1 MVYLIVGAK
10 GKGKTKII
18 LDKANES
25 VKTAAGNIV
34 YIDKSNKHMY
44 ELDRKIRLIDASR
57 YPLKSGDEFIGFVCG
72 IASQDH
78 DLEQIYLDG
87 FMQNTKIADN
97 TEAIKDY
104 IGQLEVISR
113 ICDVDFIISLS
124 KNKEDL
130 DESLYDN
137 ILVSL

>member
-1 MVYLIVGAK
+1 MVSLIVGEK
-10 GKGKTKII
+10 GKGKTKFL
-18 LDKANES
+18 LDKANQA
-25 VKTAAGNIV
+25 VQTADGHIV

-44 ELDRKIRLIDASR
+44 ELDRKVRLIDASR

-87 FMQNTKIADN
+87 FLQNTKIADN
-97 TEAIKDY
+97 TVAIKEY
-104 IGQLEVISR
+104 ILQLEEISEL
-113 ICDVDFIISLS
+113 CEVDFIISLS
-124 KNKEDL
+124 KDKEDL

-137 ILVSL
+137 IIVAL

>member
-18 LDKANES
+18 LDKAN
-25 VKTAAGNIV
+25 VAAKTADGNIV
-34 YIDKSNKHMY
+34 YIDKSNKHMF

-78 DLEQIYLDG
+78 DLQQIYLDG
-87 FMQNTKIADN
+87 FLQNTKVADN
-97 TEAIKDY
+97 MAAIKDY
-104 IGQLEVISR
+104 IGQLEDISKL
-113 ICDVDFIISLS
+113 CEVDFYISLS

-137 ILVSL
+137 ILISL

>member
-18 LDKANES
+18 LDKANAAA
-25 VKTAAGNIV
+25 KTADGNIV
-34 YIDKSNKHMY
+34 YIDKSNKHMF

-78 DLEQIYLDG
+78 DLQQIYLDG
-87 FMQNTKIADN
+87 FLQNTKVADN
-97 TEAIKDY
+97 MEAIKDY
-104 IGQLEVISR
+104 IGQLEDISKL
-113 ICDVDFIISLS
+113 CEVDFFISLS

-137 ILVSL
+137 ILISL